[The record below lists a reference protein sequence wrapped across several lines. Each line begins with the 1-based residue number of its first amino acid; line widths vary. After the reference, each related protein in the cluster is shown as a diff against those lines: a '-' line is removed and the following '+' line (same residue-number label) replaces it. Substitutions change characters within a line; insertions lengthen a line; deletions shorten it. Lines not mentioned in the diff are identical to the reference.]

1 MPVCLCTG
9 QGPLVCVLVWPD
21 RSFVFAFLRPFCVN
35 GARRSASRGMA
46 QIETRWAYIQML
58 WGICGIGMRRCSQ
71 ADRRY
76 ADCGLRIFDFRYLTF
91 VARCW
96 ILNTGYSIFD
106 TGCRLGGKWIVTKR
120 LMILRSRRI
129 EIPKRYMAT
138 R

>member
-1 MPVCLCTG
+1 
-9 QGPLVCVLVWPD
+9 
-21 RSFVFAFLRPFCVN
+21 
-35 GARRSASRGMA
+35 MA

-96 ILNTGYSIFD
+96 ILNTGY
-106 TGCRLGGKWIVTKR
+106 WILDIRYGLQVGR
-120 LMILRSRRI
+120 
-129 EIPKRYMAT
+129 EIDRYQKAYDSPQQADRNPET
-138 R
+138 LYGNEVG